1 MNNMENNKL
10 NQFDNQLKEIEEKIN
25 GLKDDYDSL
34 GSVIAE
40 LVDTQRA
47 LLAEKGEYIVRDRII
62 GNDNAYA
69 IAYSPK
75 EIGGC
80 GNLLWLVPLSQSLP
94 NKALYGVYGKSVL
107 YRYFDGDYKINIENT
122 FISAATHEE
131 YEKDSLIY
139 RIGTEEDF
147 NKIILMLIKKDMTL
161 EEIHSYLDSNFKRQN
176 LE

>member
-1 MNNMENNKL
+1 MENPKL

-80 GNLLWLVPLSQSLP
+80 GNLLWLISLSNVVP
-94 NKALYGVYGKSVL
+94 NKALSGVYGRSIL
-107 YRYFDGDYKINIENT
+107 YRYFDSDYKINIENT
-122 FISAATHEE
+122 FLSAATHEE

-139 RIGTEEDF
+139 RIPTEAEY
-147 NKIILMLIKKDMTL
+147 NNLVLKLVKENLTL
-161 EEIHSYLDSNFKRQN
+161 EQIHSYLHDNFKRQN
-176 LE
+176 L